1 MKKKAGLAIGLIVY
15 LFLIYLI
22 SIVESSDPNSNIKSL
37 TDALWYAIVTL
48 TTVGYGDFYPVT
60 ALGKIIGLFVILG
73 SLGVIGYFIGE
84 ISSRISTYMEK
95 KKNGFFG
102 TEFENHYMI
111 IGWSGFGKKVADQIF
126 PTGHNIAFITN
137 SKGDLELIK
146 DLYQHNQCFAMF
158 ADYNNMDAYRKANI
172 EKTKAVFINFVDDTE
187 TLVFVL
193 NLKRE
198 FPDINIIVNC
208 SNPDLKETLIN
219 TGIKH
224 VVSRSEV
231 ASRLV
236 ASYLFEPH
244 VAEYTEDL
252 ISTSVEMD
260 DQDIQ
265 QYKVTKQNPYIES
278 TYFDA
283 FVKMKKDLNVI
294 LIGLVINNKIEK
306 NPSDEQ
312 LIEEGQ
318 YLIVISIGKEKLE
331 LEQIFGVKEGL

>member
-1 MKKKAGLAIGLIVY
+1 MKKKAGLVIGFIVY

-22 SIVESSDPNSNIKSL
+22 SVLERTDPNANIQSL

-60 ALGKIIGLFVILG
+60 PFGKIVGLFVILG

-84 ISSRISTYMEK
+84 ISSRINTYMEK

-102 TEFENHYMI
+102 TDFEDHYMI
-111 IGWSGFGKKVADQIF
+111 IGWNSFGKKVADQIF

-137 SKGDLELIK
+137 SKSDLELIK
-146 DLYQHNQCFAMF
+146 DLYQHDQCFAMF
-158 ADYNNMDAYRKANI
+158 ADYNNMDAYKKANI
-172 EKTKAVFINFVDDTE
+172 EKSKAVFINFNEDTE

-193 NLKRE
+193 NLQRE
-198 FPDINIIVNC
+198 FPNLNIIVNC

-252 ISTSVEMD
+252 ISTSIDME

-265 QYKVTKQNPYIES
+265 QFKVNEQNPYLGMK
-278 TYFDA
+278 YFDA
-283 FVKMKKDLNVI
+283 FVQMKKDINVI
-294 LIGLVINNKIEK
+294 LIGLVIDNKVVK
-306 NPSDEQ
+306 NPSDDQ
-312 LIEEGQ
+312 IIDKNQ
-318 YLIVISIGKEKLE
+318 YLIIISIGQSKQQLEK
-331 LEQIFGVKEGL
+331 IFGVKEGL

>member
-1 MKKKAGLAIGLIVY
+1 MKKKAGLVIGFIVY

-22 SIVESSDPNSNIKSL
+22 SVLERTDPNANIQSL
-37 TDALWYAIVTL
+37 TDSLWYAIVTL

-60 ALGKIIGLFVILG
+60 PLGKIVGLFVILG

-84 ISSRISTYMEK
+84 ISSRINTYMEK

-102 TEFENHYMI
+102 TDFEDHYMI
-111 IGWSGFGKKVADQIF
+111 IGWNSFGKKVADQIF

-137 SKGDLELIK
+137 SKSDLELIK
-146 DLYQHNQCFAMF
+146 DLYQHDQCFAMF
-158 ADYNNMDAYRKANI
+158 ADYNNMDAYKKANI
-172 EKTKAVFINFVDDTE
+172 ENTKAVFVNFNEDTE

-193 NLKRE
+193 NLQRE
-198 FPDINIIVNC
+198 FPNLNIIVNC

-224 VVSRSEV
+224 VVSRCEV

-252 ISTSVEMD
+252 ISTSIDME

-265 QYKVTKQNPYIES
+265 QFKVNGQNPYLGMK
-278 TYFDA
+278 YFDA
-283 FVKMKKDLNVI
+283 FVQMKKDINVI
-294 LIGLVINNKIEK
+294 LIGLVIDNKVVK
-306 NPSDEQ
+306 NPSDDQ
-312 LIEEGQ
+312 IIEKNQ
-318 YLIVISIGKEKLE
+318 YLIIISIGQSKQQLE
-331 LEQIFGVKEGL
+331 NIFGVKEGL

>member
-1 MKKKAGLAIGLIVY
+1 MKKKAGLAIGFIVY

-22 SIVESSDPNSNIKSL
+22 SVIESKDPNANIQSI

-48 TTVGYGDFYPVT
+48 TTVGYGDFYPVSP
-60 ALGKIIGLFVILG
+60 LGKVVGLFVILG

-84 ISSRISTYMEK
+84 ISSRINTYMEK

-102 TEFENHYMI
+102 TKFEDHYLI
-111 IGWSGFGKKVADQIF
+111 IGWNDFGRKVADQIF
-126 PTGHNIAFITN
+126 PTGHNIAFVTN
-137 SKGDLELIK
+137 LKSDLELIK
-146 DLYQHNQCFAMF
+146 DLYPHDQCFAMF
-158 ADYNNMDAYRKANI
+158 ADYNNMEAYRKANI
-172 EKTKAVFINFVDDTE
+172 EKTKAVFINFNEDTE

-198 FPDINIIVNC
+198 FSNLNIIVNC
-208 SNPDLKETLIN
+208 TNPDLKETLIN

-231 ASRLV
+231 AARLV

-244 VAEYTEDL
+244 VAEFTEDL
-252 ISTSVEMD
+252 ISTSIKME

-265 QYKVTKQNPYIES
+265 QFKVTEQNPYKGL

-283 FVKMKKDLNVI
+283 FVKMKKEINVI
-294 LIGLVINNKIEK
+294 LIGLVIDNRIIK
-306 NPSDEQ
+306 NPSDTQ
-312 LIEEGQ
+312 SIEKDQ
-318 YLIVISIGKEKLE
+318 YLIVISVGQNKNQLEKL
-331 LEQIFGVKEGL
+331 FGVKEGL